1 MDHSQFADQEELSF
15 NEWEQIQ
22 SPSPSL
28 NIIPATPPRELDMVA
43 IRDSYLQDSLSLQVS
58 SQPNSPPSSSSST
71 SSSDV
76 SSSNLRDRVAVNEV
90 GRQLSLRLKILGSG
104 IVRIAAKVRYCA
116 AVYVGGFWSFAAMT
130 GFVATVLLS
139 LLYTRLRRRVRQVE
153 NNNNSLILLIKEKD
167 QKINRLL
174 LQVSQMNELLSRR
187 RKSSSSRLFFFEI
200 AFSFVLLAVSNE
212 PAADQ
217 HHHQQSSLPPFLEL
231 RRKSPHPTNLLMPKL
246 CFNAP
251 KSIFRVLSFS
261 FVENG
266 FSFSCVV

>member
-58 SQPNSPPSSSSST
+58 SQPNSPPSSSSSSS

-187 RKSSSSRLFFFEI
+187 RK
-200 AFSFVLLAVSNE
+200 VSVI
-212 PAADQ
+212 
-217 HHHQQSSLPPFLEL
+217 
-231 RRKSPHPTNLLMPKL
+231 R
-246 CFNAP
+246 
-251 KSIFRVLSFS
+251 I
-261 FVENG
+261 G
-266 FSFSCVV
+266 